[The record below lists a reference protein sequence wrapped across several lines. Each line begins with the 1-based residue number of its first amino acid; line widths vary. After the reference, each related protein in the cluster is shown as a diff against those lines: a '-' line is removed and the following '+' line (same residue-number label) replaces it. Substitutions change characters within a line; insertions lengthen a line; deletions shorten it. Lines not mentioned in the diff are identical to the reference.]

1 MELDDKNKQATRK
14 KLLQHL
20 GAKLA
25 GTDLQRAMKGAV

>member
-1 MELDDKNKQATRK
+1 LDDKNKMATRN

-25 GTDLQRAMKGAV
+25 GTDLHRAAKGAL